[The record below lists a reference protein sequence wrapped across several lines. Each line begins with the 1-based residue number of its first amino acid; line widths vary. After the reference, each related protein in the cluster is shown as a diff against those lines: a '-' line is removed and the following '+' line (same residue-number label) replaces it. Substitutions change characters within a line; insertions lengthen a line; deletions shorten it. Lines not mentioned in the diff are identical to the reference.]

1 MHRKNI
7 RRWHKLLGA
16 SASLVAILAG
26 LFVAPASAQAGPAVD
41 MFWPDVSYTNQS
53 TAYFYL
59 TTTTKISNFEA
70 SDLLIVGTATGCT
83 INDTFWPGDFF
94 VIAVTNCGDGT
105 LGLQL
110 GANSVSDMSGNWGPE
125 FGYPTTQMIID
136 RTAPTFS
143 FDNVVTEVT
152 DASFNLVATGFE
164 RVSLVN
170 PSMKPTITG
179 DGCYITGIG
188 TPNFSLT
195 FAITGCNPGAHAV
208 VTILK
213 ESYIDPTGNIG
224 PAADIVSPMINV
236 APIASTQTLPPPLPT
251 PTSTPA
257 PTATPSSTPTP
268 TATPSV
274 TPTPTP
280 TATATPQP
288 TATPTQ
294 AAIAPIIELPEPPA
308 PPALP
313 EPEPLELGS
322 EQPEPI
328 AAPNVAWSLE
338 LETEPIKDLVE
349 RTYASAA
356 VTESSQPAETPS
368 EPAPAPQ
375 IFTAVDPSE
384 PAMNLSWVTP
394 AASVLATALAAIG
407 AGVFMRRRVVRTPR
421 ARFA

>member
-83 INDTFWPGDFF
+83 INDTFWPGNFF
-94 VIAVTNCGDGT
+94 VIAVTNCSDGT

-125 FGYPTTQMIID
+125 FGVPTNQMIID

-152 DASFNLVATGFE
+152 DASFNLVATGYE

-170 PSMKPTITG
+170 SLMKPTISG
-179 DGCYITGIG
+179 DGCYITGIS

-213 ESYIDPTGNIG
+213 ESYIDATGNIG
-224 PAADIVSPMINV
+224 PAADIVSPTINV
-236 APIASTQTLPPPLPT
+236 APIASTQAPPPLPT

-274 TPTPTP
+274 TPSATPTP
-280 TATATPQP
+280 TATPQP

-308 PPALP
+308 PPAVP

-328 AAPNVAWSLE
+328 AAPNVAWALE
-338 LETEPIKDLVE
+338 LAPEPIDDRVE

-384 PAMNLSWVTP
+384 PAMNVSWVSP